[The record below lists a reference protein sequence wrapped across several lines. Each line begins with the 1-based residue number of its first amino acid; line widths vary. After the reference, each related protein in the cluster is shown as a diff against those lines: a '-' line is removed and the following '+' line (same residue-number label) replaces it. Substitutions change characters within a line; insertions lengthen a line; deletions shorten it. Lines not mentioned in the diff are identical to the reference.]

1 MNKTILSP
9 KVQDVILDAIK
20 LLRELDRLKER
31 RILPPELRIAP
42 AEALR
47 ASLDAIL
54 DDPGTVMA
62 VLGVPARPGAFSA
75 GASPS
80 LRLSVTAVG

>member
-1 MNKTILSP
+1 MKTILSP

-20 LLRELDRLKER
+20 LLRELDQLKDR
-31 RILPPELRIAP
+31 RILPPGLRIAP

-54 DDPGTVMA
+54 EPGVVVA
-62 VLGVPARPGAFSA
+62 VLDLPARPGAFSA
-75 GASPS
+75 GAAPS
-80 LRLSVTAVG
+80 LRLAAVG